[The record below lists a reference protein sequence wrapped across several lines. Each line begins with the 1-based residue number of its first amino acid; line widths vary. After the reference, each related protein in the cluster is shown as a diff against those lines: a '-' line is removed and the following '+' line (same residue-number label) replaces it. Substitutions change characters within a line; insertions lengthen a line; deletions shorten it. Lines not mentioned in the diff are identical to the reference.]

1 MRMFLARLKASEA
14 PQGFVSYSF
23 LGEYLEHPDEGY
35 FILTNTCAI
44 LEMAKQIQDPKTKEV
59 KISIEAIF
67 QTDTALTNGS
77 LLLNSND
84 CIFTRFVNPDDE
96 ILNTYNASIEKFRL
110 DKIRIQKASNIPS
123 NISQLGI

>member
-1 MRMFLARLKASEA
+1 MRMFLARLKASQA

-23 LGEYLEHPDEGY
+23 LGEWSEHPQKGY
-35 FILTNTCAI
+35 FNLSNTCAI
-44 LEMAKQIQDPKTKEV
+44 LEMAKQVQDPKTKEV

-67 QTDTALTNGS
+67 QTDTSLSNGD
-77 LLLNSND
+77 LLIDSND
-84 CIFTRFVNPDDE
+84 CIFTRFVAPDDE
-96 ILNTYNASIEKFRL
+96 ILNTYNSSIEKFRL